1 MLTDL
6 TRHLI
11 LTDYNFRTEVLE
23 HPKPVLVDFWAPW
36 CGPCRLMTPVLTELE
51 DKYRGQIRVGKVN
64 VDEQPEVSAR
74 YQIRSIPTLL
84 LFKSG
89 RIIERLVGATPK
101 SLLVEK
107 VDAVLAAHE

>member
-6 TRHLI
+6 KRQLV
-11 LTDYNFRTEVLE
+11 LTDQNFDAEVIQR
-23 HPKPVLVDFWAPW
+23 PIPILVDFWAFW
-36 CGPCRLMTPVLTELE
+36 CGPCQLMNPIHTDLA
-51 DKYRGQIRVGKVN
+51 DKYEGRIRIGKVN

-74 YQIRSIPTLL
+74 YQIQSIPTLL

-89 RIIERLVGATPK
+89 RIFERIVGAMPK

-107 VDAVLAAHE
+107 LDALFTP